1 MCQSKAQGGK
11 RCLAHAAA
19 SKFSVRVTTVKTG
32 ADSQMVEKALT
43 ELNREGKNL
52 PAPHTE
58 DVKNWIATRRFA
70 TQYDPEL
77 SDHERKI
84 ELNQLDRANEEVEAG
99 VSGGHFHAWKNVMN
113 SVKDKLRSRFVAA
126 ALVPIMAVGVA
137 GCGPQIGSAD
147 PNQQPSSPSISQG
160 PAGEELPSGS
170 NGIYQEGQY
179 YLYGNE
185 VKVSDADGEYEQVYR
200 PALENFTNSG
210 WAEQPVGQQ
219 LIAAGFS
226 AEDIDKGQQLANN
239 IALDV
244 SFDSS
249 VSDRTVSDSEYAN
262 WLQDTTSKYKFDAEM
277 VNGISNKHNDIVF
290 TGYVDS
296 SQGQLPKLV
305 HDGFPRIAE
314 GTGRNLAVYTVRPLD
329 VNGQTQ
335 MVVTLNT
342 DLLYRVSDQDAINY
356 TAGLTGKTPEEVLS
370 TIAKPSLKDNQGVN
384 YLRVSGTYDVAFK
397 KEGSELVVTGIQ
409 STYKFDASNYI
420 NG

>member
-32 ADSQMVEKALT
+32 AESQMVEKALT

-137 GCGPQIGSAD
+137 GCGPQIGTSD
-147 PNQQPSSPSISQG
+147 PNQPSNPSSTSQG
-160 PAGEELPSGS
+160 PTGE
-170 NGIYQEGQY
+170 NGFYQEGDYILQ
-179 YLYGNE
+179 GNG
-185 VKVSDADGEYEQVYR
+185 VKVSDDNGEYEQSYR
-200 PALENFTNSG
+200 PTLDNFVGSG
-210 WAEQPVGQQ
+210 WAEQGVGQQ
-219 LIAAGFS
+219 LIAAGYTS
-226 AEDIDKGQQLANN
+226 EDIDKAQQLATNV
-239 IALDV
+239 ALDV

-249 VSDRTVSDSEYAN
+249 ISDRTVSDSEYAE
-262 WLQDTTSKYKFDAEM
+262 WYQDTVSKYKFDAEM
-277 VNGISNKHNDIVF
+277 SNGISNKDNDIVF

-296 SQGQLPKLV
+296 NQGQLPKLV
-305 HDGFPRIAE
+305 HDGFPRVAE
-314 GTGRNLAVYTVRPLD
+314 SNSSRNFEVYTVRPLD
-329 VNGQTQ
+329 VNGATQ

-342 DLLYRVSDQDAINY
+342 DLRYRVSDQNAIEY
-356 TAGLTGKTPEEVLS
+356 TAALTGKSSEEVLS
-370 TIAKPSLKDNQGVN
+370 TVAKPSLKDNQGVN
-384 YLRVSGTYDVAFK
+384 YLKVAGTYDVAFK
-397 KEGSELVVTGIQ
+397 KEGNDLVITGIQ
-409 STYKFDASNYI
+409 STYKFDASDYI